1 VEKLEKPGI
10 VYVATRKAAE
20 TLAAELSDRGVQA
33 APYHSGRRGRDRE
46 EVHERFLDGRLDV
59 VVATT
64 AFGMGIDKPDV
75 RFVVHEAVA
84 DSLDS
89 YYQEIG
95 RGGRDGGPATAT
107 LHYRPEDLS
116 LRRFFAAKSADRGD
130 LEQFFAALRAQ
141 ERPVSIGDL
150 RKATGLSQRKAAG
163 LINLLETAGAVR
175 AVEKGYAPEEVTPA
189 EAAELAVAQAAVRE
203 NIDTSR
209 VEMARRYAETKG
221 CRRQF
226 LLGYFGEDLGGPCGS
241 CDNCADG
248 RTLGEPAAGDVPY
261 ALQSAVHHDEWG
273 PGVVMSYEEG
283 TVTVLFETA
292 GYKTL
297 SLEIVESRGLLRA
310 AQ

>member
-1 VEKLEKPGI
+1 
-10 VYVATRKAAE
+10 
-20 TLAAELSDRGVQA
+20 
-33 APYHSGRRGRDRE
+33 
-46 EVHERFLDGRLDV
+46 
-59 VVATT
+59 
-64 AFGMGIDKPDV
+64 
-75 RFVVHEAVA
+75 
-84 DSLDS
+84 
-89 YYQEIG
+89 
-95 RGGRDGGPATAT
+95 
-107 LHYRPEDLS
+107 
-116 LRRFFAAKSADRGD
+116 
-130 LEQFFAALRAQ
+130 
-141 ERPVSIGDL
+141 
-150 RKATGLSQRKAAG
+150 
-163 LINLLETAGAVR
+163 
-175 AVEKGYAPEEVTPA
+175 
-189 EAAELAVAQAAVRE
+189 
-203 NIDTSR
+203 
-209 VEMARRYAETKG
+209 MARRYAETKG